1 MEFTIEP
8 RPFGHPDAAALIG
21 QVQDYYERIYGGH
34 DADLMADDEF
44 TPPDGLFLVG
54 YLDGEPVACGGWR
67 RRDAR
72 SVEIK
77 RMYVAEPV
85 RRAGLARVMLVE
97 LERRAAAA
105 GVEQVVLN
113 TGYRQSDAMRFYE
126 ANGYRPSDD
135 RYGHYADIQGAFF
148 FVKDLA
154 RPTRNDNSP
163 PPLGRRAVE

>member
-1 MEFTIEP
+1 MAFTIEP
-8 RPFGHPDAAALIG
+8 RPFDHPDAASLIG
-21 QVQDYYERIYGGH
+21 QVQDYYQQIYGGH
-34 DADLMADDEF
+34 DGDLMAADDF

-77 RMYVAEPV
+77 RMYVAESV
-85 RRAGLARVMLVE
+85 RRAGLARIMLAE
-97 LERRAAAA
+97 LERHAAAA

-135 RYGHYADIQGAFF
+135 RYGHYEHIHGAFF
-148 FVKDLA
+148 FAKD
-154 RPTRNDNSP
+154 
-163 PPLGRRAVE
+163 V